1 MTRDL
6 GFPAAVSSVRQC
18 MHRQRMGQPFI
29 NDYVHIVIAIP
40 KALVM
45 HTLSSAARATGVAR
59 STIYRAVKA
68 GRLSAHKLTRG
79 TYVIYPGELLRV
91 FPLESSCSKTV
102 AMAKLR
108 GFGFPAWDVS

>member
-91 FPLESSCSKTV
+91 FPLAFSKTV
-102 AMAKLR
+102 ARAKLR